1 MSDLFRPE
9 ALDAASQRYG
19 APLGLMR
26 RSLWL
31 ATLLL
36 AAVTIAAIATMCLM
50 EYVTWEL
57 QPGVTMLEEVP
68 VPVNPP
74 YRSTVTRILVR
85 EGQRVAAGDPLV
97 ELEVVSSSDIG
108 QDPVARVR
116 EQRNALLTSK
126 REATALVKRNGQT
139 ALSLAGARIEIA
151 KAQILAVSAD
161 LERQRAEVVRLG
173 DFLKR
178 LKEPRFADALPKT
191 QVLDYESRYT
201 SAMSAA
207 SSLER
212 QLLQMRSDVL
222 LAKEEQGKLATDVE
236 LTRSEAAGYEG
247 EYELDRLSSAMEKG
261 GTVYA
266 PAAGTVA
273 NVLARLGSEVDPTE
287 PMLSL
292 VNPSSPVIG
301 VIMAPG
307 DQAAFLRRGDQVK
320 LRFHSW
326 SHRTKGEVS
335 ARVKELSRVPVHL
348 SRQQLLGYGETKP
361 PLYRITLSIDDRVF
375 KRVSQGRP
383 LIAGLSFD
391 GVIVKQSTSLIDR
404 LVPNARLKEDK

>member
-9 ALDAASQRYG
+9 ALDATSQRYG
-19 APLGLMR
+19 APLGLAG

-31 ATLLL
+31 ATLPL
-36 AAVTIAAIATMCLM
+36 AAITIAAITAMCLM
-50 EYVTWEL
+50 EYATWEL

-68 VPVNPP
+68 VPVNAP
-74 YRSTVTRILVR
+74 YRATVARIMVS
-85 EGQRVAAGDPLV
+85 EGQQVAAGEPLV
-97 ELEVVSSSDIG
+97 QLKVISSSDID
-108 QDPVARVR
+108 QDPVARMR
-116 EQRNALLTSK
+116 EQRSAVLSSK
-126 REATALVKRNGQT
+126 REATALVRRNGEA
-139 ALSLAGARIEIA
+139 ALSLAGKRIEVA

-161 LERQRAEVVRLG
+161 LARQQTEVVRLG

-178 LKEPRFADALPKT
+178 LKEPRFADALPKA
-191 QVLDYESRYT
+191 QILDYESRYT
-201 SAMSAA
+201 SAMAAA

-212 QLLQMRSDVL
+212 QLLQMRADVL
-222 LAKEEQGKLATDVE
+222 LAREEQGKLATDME

-247 EYELDRLSSAMEKG
+247 EYELERLSYAMEKG

-266 PAAGTVA
+266 PASGTIA
-273 NVLARLGSEVDPTE
+273 NVLARKDSEVDPAE

-292 VNPSSPVIG
+292 VNSFSPVVG

-307 DQAAFLRRGDQVK
+307 DQAAFLRPGDMVN

-335 ARVKELSRVPVHL
+335 ARVKELSLVPVHL

-361 PLYRITLSIDDRVF
+361 LYRVTLSIDQSVF
-375 KRVSQGRP
+375 GRVSQGRP
-383 LIAGLSFD
+383 LIAGLNFD

-404 LVPNARLKEDK
+404 LLPGARWKEDK